1 MRSQAA
7 ISPMMSSPARPPLAI
22 TVGVI
27 GHRPNRIPDGA
38 RARIDADIAA
48 VLAAIAAA
56 CRAARDRHAAVF
68 AEIPARPVLLS
79 ALAEGADRYAALLAP
94 GAGFDLSVALPF
106 PVADYESDFADAASR
121 EEYRR
126 LIAAAGRVL
135 VLPGQRDATPG
146 AYDTVGTVILDNAD
160 IILSVWDGGP
170 SAGKGGTTDLLERA
184 AAMGLPIVHV
194 DARGVAPPAVLWSGL
209 AAHPVAGLDLD
220 HLASAPAAD
229 AIPEVVDRIVRPPDD
244 AGERQRLARYLAER
258 SQRYNW
264 RLEVPVMLAMFG
276 LRRIRRSDIEP
287 APPQAIAADLER
299 VVTAGATPPATVAP
313 ALAAYAAAYGF
324 ADATAVRYAQ
334 IFRGSYVARF
344 MLAAVAVII
353 GVVALVGGE
362 IFGWTTWGLAVL
374 QLAIVLVIL
383 LNTAVAARRNWHG
396 RWRETR
402 ETAERMRAAVASW
415 LLGQIRNDASGTEPA
430 WTGWYARACLR
441 ALGLWSG
448 ELDAA
453 RLGTIRETLADLVEN
468 QRAYHAQSAE
478 LMHAIEQRLGSF
490 GRLSFI
496 ITLGFVSLD
505 IGLQIAG
512 IDLPGGWN
520 AVLIG
525 LTAGLPV
532 FGTASF
538 GIRAIGDFEGTAMR
552 SRRMAEALAGLG
564 AALAADPAEL
574 VVLRARAAALADA
587 MLGDVAH
594 WRFATETRNLGTFG

>member
-1 MRSQAA
+1 
-7 ISPMMSSPARPPLAI
+7 MMSSPARPPLAL

-27 GHRPNRIPDGA
+27 GHRPNRIPEGA
-38 RARIDADIAA
+38 RPRIDADIAA
-48 VLAAIAAA
+48 VLAAIGAA
-56 CRAARDRHAAVF
+56 CRAARDRHGAVF
-68 AEIPARPVLLS
+68 AETPPQPVLLS

-94 GAGFDLSVALPF
+94 GAGFGLSVALPF
-106 PVADYESDFADAASR
+106 PVADYESDFAEASSR
-121 EEYRR
+121 EEYRG

-135 VLPGQRDATPG
+135 VLPGRRDATPG

-160 IILSVWDGGP
+160 IILAVWDGGP

-184 AAMGLPIVHV
+184 AAMGMPIVHV
-194 DARGVAPPAVLWSGL
+194 DALGTAPPVVLWSGL
-209 AAHPVAGLDLD
+209 AAHPVGGLDLG
-220 HLASAPAAD
+220 HLPASPAAD
-229 AIPEVVDRIVRPPDD
+229 AIAEVVDRIVRPPDD
-244 AGERQRLARYLAER
+244 PGERQRLIRYLEER
-258 SQRYNW
+258 SHRYNW
-264 RLEVPVMLAMFG
+264 RLEVPIMLAMFG
-276 LRRIRRSDIEP
+276 LRRMRRSDIAR
-287 APPQAIAADLER
+287 APPQAVAAELER
-299 VVTAGATPPATVAP
+299 AVVAGEGDTAAVRSAFG
-313 ALAAYAAAYGF
+313 AYAAAYGF

-353 GVVALVGGE
+353 GVIALVGGE
-362 IFGWTTWGLAVL
+362 IFGWTTWGLTVF
-374 QLAIVLVIL
+374 QLAIVVVIL

-402 ETAERMRAAVASW
+402 ETAERMRAAVSSW
-415 LLGQIRNDASGTEPA
+415 LLGQVRNDAPGTEPT
-430 WTGWYARACLR
+430 WTGWYARAGLR

-453 RLGTIRETLADLVEN
+453 RLAAIRDRLAAFVED

-496 ITLGFVSLD
+496 TTLAFVSLD

-512 IDLPGGWN
+512 IELPGGWN

-552 SRRMAEALAGLG
+552 SRRMAESLAELG
-564 AALAADPAEL
+564 AALATDPAEL